1 MTLARRI
8 LLAVYA
14 ATYMAA
20 RPLLFRRSPAAAH
33 EDALRALACADASSP
48 LLAMLNSL
56 RRVALPRCPV
66 NVGGVDLP
74 LPLIIAAGFV
84 KGTGF
89 GDERAALDAVKRGD
103 NIMPG
108 WSSLPALAGP
118 VEFGSFTRLPRLG
131 NDGTVLWR
139 EPASRSLQ
147 NRIGLKNPGA
157 RAAAD
162 FLAARRDRLP
172 PIFGINIAP
181 TPGMTDFDREL
192 ADILDSL
199 KLFIDAGVRPAW
211 YTLNLSC
218 PNTEDDP
225 AGRQTAHKA
234 QALCSAAVAL
244 LRQETI
250 ARPLWVKIGPALGEM
265 QYRELINAVAAA
277 GGRAVIAT
285 NTLAQPIPED
295 SSTSA
300 GVSGGRL
307 HEHAFRACAI
317 LLDEQRAHGLSVDV
331 IACGGILDAPSF
343 THFRALGIAAAQYWS
358 ALVYSGPLAAAL
370 ILRGNE
376 R

>member
-1 MTLARRI
+1 MMLARRL

-14 ATYMAA
+14 AAYTAA
-20 RPLLFRRSPAAAH
+20 RPLIFRRPPEAAH
-33 EDALRALACADASSP
+33 EDALRLLARADATPP
-48 LLAMLNSL
+48 LLAMLSGL
-56 RRVALPRCPV
+56 RRAALPRCPV
-66 NVGGVDLP
+66 SAGGVDLP
-74 LPLIIAAGFV
+74 WPLIVAAGFV
-84 KGTGF
+84 KGMGF
-89 GDERAALDAVKRGD
+89 DDERAALGAAKRGD

-108 WSSLPALAGP
+108 WASLSALVGP

-131 NDGTVLWR
+131 NAGTVLWR

-172 PIFGINIAP
+172 LVFGINIAP
-181 TPGMTDFDREL
+181 TPGVTDFDREC

-225 AGRQTAHKA
+225 AGRQTADNA
-234 QALCSAAVAL
+234 QALCSAAAAL
-244 LRQETI
+244 LRQE
-250 ARPLWVKIGPALGEM
+250 AVAPPLWIKIGPALGEI
-265 QYRELINAVAAA
+265 QYRELITAVAAA

-307 HEHAFRACAI
+307 REHALHACAI
-317 LLDEQRAHGLSVDV
+317 LVDEQRARSLNVDV
-331 IACGGILDAPSF
+331 IACGGILDASSF
-343 THFRALGIAAAQYWS
+343 AQFRSLGIAAAQYWS
-358 ALVYSGPLAAAL
+358 ALVYHGPLAAAL
-370 ILRGNE
+370 ILQGNA

>member
-1 MTLARRI
+1 MMLARRM

-14 ATYMAA
+14 AAYRMIA
-20 RPLLFRRSPAAAH
+20 RPLIFRRSPAAAH
-33 EDALRALACADASSP
+33 EDALRALACADATP
-48 LLAMLNSL
+48 LLLAMLNGL
-56 RRVALPRCPV
+56 RRAALPRCPV
-66 NVGGVDLP
+66 SVGGVDLSWP
-74 LPLIIAAGFV
+74 LMVAAGFV
-84 KGTGF
+84 KGMGF
-89 GDERAALDAVKRGD
+89 DDERAALGAVKRGD

-108 WSSLPALAGP
+108 WSSLPALVGP

-131 NDGTVLWR
+131 NAGTVLWR

-172 PIFGINIAP
+172 PAFGINIAP
-181 TPGMTDFDREL
+181 MPGITDFDQER

-199 KLFIDAGVRPAW
+199 KLFIDAGVRPSW

-225 AGRQTAHKA
+225 AGRQTADKA
-234 QALCSAAVAL
+234 QALCGAAVAL
-244 LRQETI
+244 LRQK
-250 ARPLWVKIGPALGEM
+250 ADAPPLWVKIGPALGEA
-265 QYRELINAVAAA
+265 QYRELISAIAAA

-295 SSTSA
+295 PSISA

-307 HEHAFRACAI
+307 REYARHACAI
-317 LLDEQRAHGLSVDV
+317 LLDERRARNLNVDV
-331 IACGGILDAPSF
+331 IACGGVLDAPSF
-343 THFRALGIAAAQYWS
+343 AHFRSLGVAAAQYWS

-370 ILRGNE
+370 ILQGND
-376 R
+376 